1 MTDTELIYN
10 KTVMFD
16 YIYFVNSIVFRTAR
30 HLSPSYA
37 RLIALRQ
44 YTLYFNTCHLN
55 LGLHSGL
62 SPLGFARI

>member
-1 MTDTELIYN
+1 MTETELIYN

-37 RLIALRQ
+37 RLIQ
-44 YTLYFNTCHLN
+44 YNPSDKIHYIHK
-55 LGLHSGL
+55 
-62 SPLGFARI
+62 